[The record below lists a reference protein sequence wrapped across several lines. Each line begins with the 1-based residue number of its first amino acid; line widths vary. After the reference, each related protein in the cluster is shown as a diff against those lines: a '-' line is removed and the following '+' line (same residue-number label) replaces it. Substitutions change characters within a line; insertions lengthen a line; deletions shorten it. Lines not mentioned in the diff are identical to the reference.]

1 MNGNNKIT
9 LLAWRALA
17 VVTTAAVPL
26 MLTGCMNV
34 PDETATQLLQSITD
48 GLTSAVASLVEV
60 AFLVV
65 VI

>member
-1 MNGNNKIT
+1 MNRNSTIT
-9 LLAWRALA
+9 LRVCRALV

-26 MLTGCMNV
+26 LLTGCVNA

-48 GLTSAVASLVEV
+48 GLTSAVSSLVEV

-65 VI
+65 AI